1 MRHTPCAQHIP
12 VGSDYW
18 LTMAPFTSGLTQALT
33 RIPFGAVWFSSSQWR
48 RWLEPFLVPCCFA
61 LLTALTR
68 SSSGFS
74 SKASIIRIGS
84 WHGPSAA
91 QPEFHWAEQ
100 SNPSVWLFFFLFLSK
115 VCEIKFLDPPQV
127 YLGFSEVCI
136 IIIFSNPLS
145 SWLPHDGCLFL
156 WTGCRCPSLFYH
168 SYWSINAWP
177 PLFSSPCS
185 IFQEKPLPP
194 VGVVSEVVGC
204 YS

>member
-61 LLTALTR
+61 LLTVLTR

-91 QPEFHWAEQ
+91 QARVPLGWAEQ
-100 SNPSVWLFFFLFLSK
+100 SLGLIFFFFFPKCVRLNSQT
-115 VCEIKFLDPPQV
+115 PQV

-145 SWLPHDGCLFL
+145 SWLPHWWL
-156 WTGCRCPSLFYH
+156 
-168 SYWSINAWP
+168 
-177 PLFSSPCS
+177 PCS
-185 IFQEKPLPP
+185 VNRLPLSYIVLSQLLINQCMASTLQLSVLHLPRKASSSR
-194 VGVVSEVVGC
+194 GRGFRSC
-204 YS
+204 WML

>member
-1 MRHTPCAQHIP
+1 MRHISCAQHIP

-33 RIPFGAVWFSSSQWR
+33 RIPFRDVWFSSSQWR
-48 RWLEPFLVPCCFA
+48 CWIEPFLVPCCFA
-61 LLTALTR
+61 LLTVLTR

-74 SKASIIRIGS
+74 SKASIIHIGS

-100 SNPSVWLFFFLFLSK
+100 SNPSVWFFFFFFFPKCFRLNSQT
-115 VCEIKFLDPPQV
+115 PQV

-145 SWLPHDGCLFL
+145 SWLPHWWLPCYVNRLPL
-156 WTGCRCPSLFYH
+156 SYVVLSQLLIIQCMASTLQLHIPRKAPSFH
-168 SYWSINAWP
+168 P
-177 PLFSSPCS
+177 
-185 IFQEKPLPP
+185 
-194 VGVVSEVVGC
+194 SEVVGC